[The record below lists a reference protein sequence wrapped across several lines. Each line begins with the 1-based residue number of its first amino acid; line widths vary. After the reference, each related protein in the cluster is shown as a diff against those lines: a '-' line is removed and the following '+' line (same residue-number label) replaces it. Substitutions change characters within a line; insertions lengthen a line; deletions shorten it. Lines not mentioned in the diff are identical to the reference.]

1 MAHFRAVI
9 QGSRGEASRL
19 GHKSTGLMVKAQTWG
34 WDLVV
39 SVRHVEARAAQNAIP
54 GEKGSRAWPVEAH
67 DVADVELVRHD
78 RSERRPAFSVNLT
91 TGEVIK

>member
-19 GHKSTGLMVKAQTWG
+19 GHKSTGISVKAQTWG
-34 WDLVV
+34 WDLSVFVV
-39 SVRHVEARAAQNAIP
+39 HRDGDGHDI
-54 GEKGSRAWPVEAH
+54 AH
-67 DVADVELVRHD
+67 LELVRHD
-78 RSERRPAFSVNLT
+78 RGDRRPLPSIDLT

>member
-19 GHKSTGLMVKAQTWG
+19 GHKSTGLSVKAQTWG
-34 WDLVV
+34 WDL
-39 SVRHVEARAAQNAIP
+39 SVFVAHRD
-54 GEKGSRAWPVEAH
+54 GDGH
-67 DVADVELVRHD
+67 DVAHVELRHH
-78 RSERRPAFSVNLT
+78 STGERRPLPSINLT